1 MNNIYPQEIKKQ
13 LGDKR
18 GKVKK
23 SILNTEKLDS
33 KENKTKEI
41 LEHEKKYRTLF
52 DKMLSGFTL
61 CRLLTDKEGNPIDY
75 IFLEVNRAFE
85 KINSMK
91 KEEVINKKVSEV
103 FGFKDIPDL
112 EKYAQVALQG
122 KKKVFE
128 THIPKY
134 GKYFKVASYSPKK
147 GYFVTIFED
156 ITRQKKAEEKIRE
169 LNKKLNLLLEQRTK
183 ELIKEQHYINYLL
196 ENSPDFQLTLNAQG
210 KIIDINKACEK
221 VLGKSKKEVIG
232 KAIHKYLPKKKIK
245 YIIQKV
251 LNKKQVRNIE
261 ITINTPKKKPLIYD
275 LSGAIFIDLQGKV
288 GIYLSGRD
296 VTKRRKLQQEL
307 KELNQNL
314 EKKVIERTKELKKTQ
329 NQLIQSEKLSV
340 IGQLAA
346 GVAHEI
352 RNPLAIIS
360 LAIQHLEKRCYDD
373 FQKNKLE
380 LAQENINRINK
391 IIQGLLTFSRPY
403 TFNFNCENINV
414 IIERLR
420 PILEN
425 LHPGNIENIKIIK
438 KYNPKLPKAW
448 VDSHHL
454 EQVFLNLALNAIEA
468 MKYNGEL
475 YISTNY
481 DPEQEKIEI
490 KFKDTGYGIAEENF
504 KKIFHPFF
512 TTRKDGTGLGLSI
525 CQMIINEHKG
535 NISAE
540 SILGKGTTFTILLPL
555 DRRKGRRIND

>member
-128 THIPKY
+128 THIPRY

-156 ITRQKKAEEKIRE
+156 ITRQKKAEEKIQE

-183 ELIKEQHYINYLL
+183 ELIREQNYTNYLL
-196 ENSPDFQLTLNAQG
+196 ENSPDFQVNLNTKGKIMGMNRACEKILRKKKEELIG
-210 KIIDINKACEK
+210 SSIYRYLPKEEIKKIID
-221 VLGKSKKEVIG
+221 
-232 KAIHKYLPKKKIK
+232 
-245 YIIQKV
+245 KV
-251 LNKKQVRNIE
+251 LNEKQVRNFE
-261 ITINTPKKKPLIYD
+261 ITINISEKESLIYD

-296 VTKRRKLQQEL
+296 ITERRKLQQEL

-314 EKKVIERTKELKKTQ
+314 EKKVMERTKELREVQ
-329 NQLIQSEKLSV
+329 EQIIQSEKLSI

-346 GVAHEI
+346 GIAHEV
-352 RNPLAIIS
+352 RNPLAVMS
-360 LAIQHLEKRCYDD
+360 LNVQHLTRKSSSD
-373 FQKNKLE
+373 FQKEKLQ
-380 LAQENINRINK
+380 AVKKNIDRIDETV
-391 IIQGLLTFSRPY
+391 QGLLKFSRPSSN
-403 TFNFNCENINV
+403 NFTYKNIN
-414 IIERLR
+414 E
-420 PILEN
+420 ILYKLEPT
-425 LHPGNIENIKIIK
+425 LESIYPKNIKINK
-438 KYNPKLPKAW
+438 NYNMTIPNLW
-448 VDSHHL
+448 VNSNRL
-454 EQVFLNLALNAIEA
+454 EQVFINLTLNAIRA
-468 MKYNGEL
+468 MEEGGEL
-475 YISTNY
+475 NISTDY
-481 DPEQEKIEI
+481 DLKRKGVLI
-490 KFKDTGYGIAEENF
+490 KFGDTGCGIAEENLE
-504 KKIFHPFF
+504 KIFHPFF
-512 TTRKDGTGLGLSI
+512 TTYEDGTGLGLFI

-535 NISAE
+535 DISVE
-540 SILGKGTTFTILLPL
+540 SKIGKRTVFTIFLPL
-555 DRRKGRRIND
+555 EKRKVRQKNEQG